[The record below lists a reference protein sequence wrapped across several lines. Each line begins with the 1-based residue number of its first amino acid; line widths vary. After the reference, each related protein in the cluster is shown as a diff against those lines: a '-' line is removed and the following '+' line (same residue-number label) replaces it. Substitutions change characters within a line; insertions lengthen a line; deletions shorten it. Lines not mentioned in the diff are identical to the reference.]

1 MKFPLIAAT
10 LAVACLTGVMLSQ
23 AEDKPVALP
32 PAEAIE
38 LASADNKFGLD
49 MFKKLHKK
57 GDNTFISPTSIAI
70 AMQMARQ
77 GAGGETRAE
86 MDKAM
91 HLPGFDPAAANKALI
106 KELSGR
112 EGVTLNIANSIWGDP
127 KRMNFN
133 PTYVQDVQTNFD
145 SEARTADFSD
155 PKTLDAVN
163 GWISDKTNK
172 LIPKMLDAIE
182 PDLVAMLINAIY
194 FKGDWTD
201 EFDTKNTKEADFTLA
216 DGSTK
221 KMDLMSRGKDV
232 IYAEVDG
239 VQIAKLPYG
248 NDKQTA
254 MWVALPKDTESLD
267 TLVAGL
273 NAEQIATWQRSARKR
288 PGTLKLPRF
297 TMRYKN
303 KLNNVLIDLGMNRAF
318 DVDRADFTPMGESPM
333 GPIYIGFVLHEAVI
347 IVNEKG
353 TEAAAATIVGMKA
366 GSVPPKP
373 FNMTCDR
380 PFMFIIT
387 DEPTGAILF
396 MGTVYNPEKPDK

>member
-23 AEDKPVALP
+23 AEEKPVALP

-38 LASADNKFGLD
+38 LASAENKFGLD

-57 GDNTFISPTSIAI
+57 GENTFISPTSIAI

-77 GAGGETRAE
+77 GAAGETRTE

-91 HLPGFDPAAANKALI
+91 HLPGFDPAVANKALI
-106 KELSGR
+106 QELSGR
-112 EGVTLNIANSIWGDP
+112 KGVTLNIANSIWADP
-127 KRMNFN
+127 KRINFN
-133 PTYVQDVQTNFD
+133 PTYVQDVKTNFD

-155 PKTLDAVN
+155 PKTLDVVN

-172 LIPKMLDAIE
+172 LIPKMLDSIE
-182 PDLVAMLINAIY
+182 PEVLAMLINAIY

-201 EFDTKNTKEADFTLA
+201 EFDTENTKEANFTLA
-216 DGSTK
+216 NGSTK
-221 KMDLMSRGKDV
+221 KLDLMSRSKDV

-248 NDKQTA
+248 EDKQTA

-267 TLVAGL
+267 ALVAGL
-273 NAEQIATWQRSARKR
+273 NAEQIAAWKRSVRKR

-297 TMRYKN
+297 TMRYK
-303 KLNNVLIDLGMNRAF
+303 KELNDVLIDLGMERAF
-318 DVDRADFTPMGESPM
+318 DAGRADFTPMGESPM
-333 GPIYIGFVLHEAVI
+333 GPLFIGFVLHEAVV

-353 TEAAAATIVGMKA
+353 TEAAAATVV
-366 GSVPPKP
+366 S
-373 FNMTCDR
+373 
-380 PFMFIIT
+380 
-387 DEPTGAILF
+387 
-396 MGTVYNPEKPDK
+396 